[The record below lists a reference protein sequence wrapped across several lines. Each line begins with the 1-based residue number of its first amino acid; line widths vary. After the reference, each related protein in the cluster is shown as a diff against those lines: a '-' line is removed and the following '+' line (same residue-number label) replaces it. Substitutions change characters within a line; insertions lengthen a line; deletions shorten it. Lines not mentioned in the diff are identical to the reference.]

1 MLDFC
6 QRLTTAKRKILE
18 DPELYPRPEDGP
30 DQVDQKVRRRR
41 VCEKLSVVPG
51 KLDHATIVAYQVGD
65 RRHELSGYNGD
76 TTDMMPAPALTTT
89 LSAPHASCEDLTM
102 RDSPEEED
110 EEDGT
115 PTPSVSLSSTPS
127 GTPGCTSL

>member
-1 MLDFC
+1 M
-6 QRLTTAKRKILE
+6 
-18 DPELYPRPEDGP
+18 
-30 DQVDQKVRRRR
+30 
-41 VCEKLSVVPG
+41 
-51 KLDHATIVAYQVGD
+51 DHATIVAYQVGD
-65 RRHELSGYNGD
+65 RRHELAGYNGD

-127 GTPGCTSL
+127 GTPGCTSLAATPTHTSQKPYCN

>member
-1 MLDFC
+1 M
-6 QRLTTAKRKILE
+6 
-18 DPELYPRPEDGP
+18 
-30 DQVDQKVRRRR
+30 
-41 VCEKLSVVPG
+41 
-51 KLDHATIVAYQVGD
+51 DHATIVAYQVGD

-127 GTPGCTSL
+127 GTPGCTSLAATPTHASQKPYFN